1 VVREEVIAD
10 PTGVDVDHADTVV
23 VAGALADKV
32 SDDAAGGGGGE
43 GGLRSD
49 GTGVPVGDG
58 ISGGKERTGSEASKY
73 SEGPEGHRE
82 GSCETTCIYARE
94 WPNKE
99 GQKGCFQGFLSG
111 KRKLFSLYAKNSKFF
126 VLEKGKRAFRWK
138 LGGGGRDGES

>member
-1 VVREEVIAD
+1 MVSAAAKRE
-10 PTGVDVDHADTVV
+10 P
-23 VAGALADKV
+23 
-32 SDDAAGGGGGE
+32 AARQASTAKD
-43 GGLRSD
+43 LK
-49 GTGVPVGDG
+49 G
-58 ISGGKERTGSEASKY
+58 I
-73 SEGPEGHRE
+73 E

-94 WPNKE
+94 WPNIE